1 MKNHLLI
8 GIALALVSCQ
18 TNDII
23 SSGEIKSTNE
33 STVIAEK
40 TKGISIPD
48 EQFQSLAEILL
59 ETKEVPTIENEETP
73 SISNMLIT
81 HSRYAFIEYVD
92 LDIEEMEG
100 IADASDIYSTKS
112 TICYTFFITD
122 EKLSDRYESM
132 IGQTLQVNNSDHQQY
147 VTKIVDIVVVHDL
160 YNEAPYVAAVL
171 AVPQENDFY
180 YAWTSE
186 VANTSYPFRST
197 ASYYATDEG
206 DQLQST
212 FQGTPQFHNFKQIYS
227 QPEEEVDLE
236 MNIEEFEHYN
246 GTQYQVIQYNAIGV
260 CGGMVDNV
268 TAVYTIEN
276 GSYELLA
283 IAQLDYFFED
293 LIDIDHDG
301 FPEILGAD
309 FAASAIISIKDGG
322 YEEHQGVSWSTMG
335 CPC

>member
-1 MKNHLLI
+1 MKNLLSI
-8 GIALALVSCQ
+8 GILLALTSCQ

-23 SSGEIKSTNE
+23 SSGDIKSTNE
-33 STVIAEK
+33 STVIADK
-40 TKGISIPD
+40 TTGISIPD
-48 EQFQSLAEILL
+48 EGFQSLAEILL
-59 ETKEVPTIENEETP
+59 ETKQNPRIENDAMP
-73 SISNMLIT
+73 SISTMLIT
-81 HSRYAFIEYVD
+81 HSQYAFIEYVD
-92 LDIEEMEG
+92 IDIEEMEG
-100 IADASDIYSTKS
+100 IADASEVYSTNS

-122 EKLSDRYESM
+122 EKLSNKYESM
-132 IGQTLQVNNSDHQQY
+132 IGQSVQVNNSDHQQY
-147 VTKIVDIVVVHDL
+147 ITKIVDIVVVHDL

-197 ASYYATDEG
+197 ASYYGLDEG
-206 DQLQST
+206 GELQSA
-212 FQGTPQFHNFKQIYS
+212 FQRTHEFHSFNRIYS
-227 QPEEEVDLE
+227 QPEEDVDLE
-236 MNIEEFEHYN
+236 MYFEEFEHYN

-268 TAVYTIEN
+268 TAIYTIEN
-276 GSYELLA
+276 DSYELLA
-283 IAQLDYFFED
+283 IAQLDYFFQD

-322 YEEHQGVSWSTMG
+322 YQELQGISWSTMG